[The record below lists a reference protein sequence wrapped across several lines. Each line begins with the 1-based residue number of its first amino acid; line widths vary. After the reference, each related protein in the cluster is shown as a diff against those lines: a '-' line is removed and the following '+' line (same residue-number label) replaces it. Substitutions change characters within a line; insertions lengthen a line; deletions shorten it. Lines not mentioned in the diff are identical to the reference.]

1 MQETGI
7 ISRFKQKWMH
17 NNGKNIYGM
26 AEAARLDIENMIF
39 PFVILVWGIVS
50 AAAISLAEW
59 LLIHFRIV
67 PQLGQCCFRYQ
78 TVVIRLFYCRVLK
91 KIDLQ
96 YQMSFGNHGTLVK
109 ELAMHPLLFS
119 KAKIWLVPTHCA
131 HVPLRLDSRVYFYDG
146 SESDNIAVYERLIK
160 NGRLARRTLFNWPQ
174 EKKHYLRAFE
184 KQSII
189 RSSVIWPCPFLMQ
202 LQM

>member
-1 MQETGI
+1 MICAQYNEDSI
-7 ISRFKQKWMH
+7 EEIV
-17 NNGKNIYGM
+17 
-26 AEAARLDIENMIF
+26 DILEITQCS
-39 PFVILVWGIVS
+39 PIL
-50 AAAISLAEW
+50 
-59 LLIHFRIV
+59 
-67 PQLGQCCFRYQ
+67 
-78 TVVIRLFYCRVLK
+78 
-91 KIDLQ
+91 
-96 YQMSFGNHGTLVK
+96 MSPGNHGTLVK